1 MVSLMIEGV
10 LTRRWTRR
18 ETRRWMRRSIR
29 MWEWYL
35 WRWAMDSGPECLD
48 AESYFFNDKQKLSKK

>member
-1 MVSLMIEGV
+1 MIEGV

-35 WRWAMDSGPECLD
+35 WRWAMDSGLECLD
-48 AESYFFNDKQKLSKK
+48 AELSKKGKLSEKGKL

>member
-1 MVSLMIEGV
+1 MIEGV

-35 WRWAMDSGPECLD
+35 WRWAMDWSVWMQKV
-48 AESYFFNDKQKLSKK
+48 FNDKQKNSKK